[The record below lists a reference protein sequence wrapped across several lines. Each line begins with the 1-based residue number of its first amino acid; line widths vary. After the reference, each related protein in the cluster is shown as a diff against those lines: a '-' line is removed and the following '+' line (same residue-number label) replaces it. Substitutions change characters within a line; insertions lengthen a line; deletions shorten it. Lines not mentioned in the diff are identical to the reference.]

1 MLMFMFLCGCVDA
14 DVLDMG
20 GGGNVG
26 VTTKLLLVKYFML
39 KCWCSGPIG

>member
-20 GGGNVG
+20 GGG
-26 VTTKLLLVKYFML
+26 
-39 KCWCSGPIG
+39 KCWGYYQITACEIFYVEMLV